1 MEDQV
6 SKPLDGIRVV
16 DWTIWQQGPYST
28 AMLAD
33 YGAEV
38 IKIEEAKNGDPGR
51 GIAAVGGTGVN
62 AGRNFYFESNN
73 RHKKSVALNL
83 KHPEAHQIVCRLVQ
97 HGDVFVQNFRKGV
110 AGRLGLDYETLR
122 RYNPRLIY
130 ANATGY
136 GPLGPDADQPSFD
149 SLGQARS
156 GFLYS
161 ANQPG
166 SEPINI
172 GGGVADQMGGIML
185 AFGIVMALIARERFG
200 VGQEVDASHLGSM
213 MALQGMFV
221 SARGIIGK
229 ELGKS
234 GRETTYNPLFNHY
247 KCADDKWI
255 CLGMLQSDRYW
266 KDFCRTM
273 GLDAIVED
281 PRFVDMAARG
291 KNCRECIRILDA
303 AFVASP
309 RDHWL
314 KVLREGGDFI
324 FTVVNTI
331 SDLENDPQVIANEY
345 IVDYEHPSKGSMKL
359 MGLPVKLSATPGQAR
374 GHAPE
379 HGEHTEMVLNELLGY
394 GWEDIDRL
402 RTEGVI

>member
-1 MEDQV
+1 M
-6 SKPLDGIRVV
+6 SKPLDGIRVI

-38 IKIEEAKNGDPGR
+38 IKIEEASSGDPGR
-51 GIAAVGGTGVN
+51 GITAVGGTGVG

-97 HGDVFVQNFRKGV
+97 HADVFVQNFRKGV
-110 AGRLGLDYETLR
+110 AARLRLDYETLR
-122 RYNPRLIY
+122 QHNPRLIY

-136 GPLGPDADQPSFD
+136 GPVGPDADQPSFD

-156 GFLYS
+156 GFLYA

-185 AFGIVMALIARERFG
+185 AFGIVMALLARERFG

-213 MALQGMFV
+213 LALQGMFV
-221 SARGIIGK
+221 SASGITGK
-229 ELGKS
+229 PLGRS

-266 KDFCRTM
+266 KDFCRAM

-281 PRFVDMAARG
+281 PRFADMAARA

-303 AFVASP
+303 AFVTRS

-314 KVLREGGDFI
+314 QVLREGGDFI

-345 IVDYEHPSKGSMKL
+345 IVDYEHPSQGSMKL

-379 HGEHTEMVLNELLGY
+379 HGQHTEIVLNELLGY

-402 RTEGVI
+402 RTQGVI